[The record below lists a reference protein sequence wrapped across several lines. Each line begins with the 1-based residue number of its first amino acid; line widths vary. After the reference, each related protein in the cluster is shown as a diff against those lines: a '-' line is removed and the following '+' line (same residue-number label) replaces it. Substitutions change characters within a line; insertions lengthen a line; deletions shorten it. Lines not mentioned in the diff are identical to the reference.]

1 MLAERARPPPP
12 TPGLRAPHP
21 RAGDPAR
28 APRPPLP
35 RLLPF
40 EGHGSFLCHGLA
52 VTASFQVVSNWFS
65 CKIPCNLR
73 AALKIMRPL
82 MLCRVRWELELN
94 SKADGSG
101 PSDGFCTTRSQN
113 GFC

>member
-1 MLAERARPPPP
+1 MLAERAPPPLRPPAFAPR
-12 TPGLRAPHP
+12 TPGRATLPAPLGLRS
-21 RAGDPAR
+21 
-28 APRPPLP
+28 

-40 EGHGSFLCHGLA
+40 EGHGSFLCHRLV
-52 VTASFQVVSNWFS
+52 VTASFQVVSNRFS

-101 PSDGFCTTRSQN
+101 PSDGF
-113 GFC
+113 